1 MQEAFGIV
9 LIVVVA
15 AGGVAALVALAS
27 SGRMYDRIGRGG
39 LSLEEKPAPAPER
52 DAEIRQ
58 LLEARN
64 AVRAERG
71 APPLDVEAELSRL
84 SAPAAD
90 DGLRDEIRQLVQARN
105 ARRVARGE
113 PPLDVEAE
121 VEREVNR
128 G

>member
-15 AGGVAALVALAS
+15 AGAVAAVIALVS

-39 LSLEEKPAPAPER
+39 LSLEEQPPPAPER

-58 LLEARN
+58 MLAARN

-71 APPLDVEAELSRL
+71 APPLDVDAELGRL

-90 DGLRDEIRQLVQARN
+90 EGLRAEIRQLVEARN

>member
-15 AGGVAALVALAS
+15 AGAVTAVLTLFS
-27 SGRMYDRIGRGG
+27 NGRMYDRIGRGG
-39 LSLEEKPAPAPER
+39 LSIEEKPPPAPER

-58 LLEARN
+58 MLAARN

-71 APPLDVEAELSRL
+71 APPLDVDAEFGRL
-84 SAPAAD
+84 SVPAAD
-90 DGLRDEIRQLVQARN
+90 EGLRTEIRQLVEARN
-105 ARRVARGE
+105 ARRLARGE
-113 PPLDVEAE
+113 APLDVEAE

-128 G
+128 S